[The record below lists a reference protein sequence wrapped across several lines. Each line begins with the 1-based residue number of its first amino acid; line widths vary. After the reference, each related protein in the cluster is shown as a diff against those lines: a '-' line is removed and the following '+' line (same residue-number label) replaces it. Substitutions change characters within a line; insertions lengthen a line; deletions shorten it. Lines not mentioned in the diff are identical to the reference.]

1 MTLGGRGSVPDL
13 LLFFDPQS
21 GSISEQLR
29 RRWIGS
35 GAGGLR
41 SDSLFENNNVFS
53 VILMN
58 VSVSLPVFVQ
68 VGRRAVAAARHQ
80 LVCDAT
86 SRGLQRARETEL
98 LTPPG
103 LQRRLRRA
111 AGFSGW
117 RAHAQTK
124 GSGRP
129 CANKL
134 VRTNGPHKAPQWS
147 GKEAARARATHAPGE
162 RRCRTTV
169 SPLQ

>member
-68 VGRRAVAAARHQ
+68 VGRRAVAAAR
-80 LVCDAT
+80 L
-86 SRGLQRARETEL
+86 
-98 LTPPG
+98 
-103 LQRRLRRA
+103 
-111 AGFSGW
+111 W
-117 RAHAQTK
+117 
-124 GSGRP
+124 
-129 CANKL
+129 
-134 VRTNGPHKAPQWS
+134 
-147 GKEAARARATHAPGE
+147 
-162 RRCRTTV
+162 
-169 SPLQ
+169 